1 MNPKMSSI
9 TKILGIIILSMG
21 ILLAAW
27 ILYTI
32 YQLIQGE
39 GTSSIVTRILDI
51 GAIDKTI
58 TLSSETIILPESFFY
73 ILGVLILVTLLSI
86 CAGLSKVLISS
97 GVQMLKPDYTD
108 TLKERRK
115 ETKSKLSNSAPNE
128 VL

>member
-39 GTSSIVTRILDI
+39 GTSSIVARILDL

-108 TLKERRK
+108 TFKERRK
-115 ETKSKLSNSAPNE
+115 ETKSNLSSSAPNQ

>member
-58 TLSSETIILPESFFY
+58 TISSETIILPESFFY

>member
-1 MNPKMSSI
+1 MDRRMPSI
-9 TKILGIIILSMG
+9 TKIVGIIILSMG

-27 ILYTI
+27 VLYTI

-58 TLSSETIILPESFFY
+58 TISSETIILPESFFY

-115 ETKSKLSNSAPNE
+115 ETKSKLSNSAPNK

>member
-1 MNPKMSSI
+1 MDGKMSSI
-9 TKILGIIILSMG
+9 AKIVGFIILSMG

-32 YQLIQGE
+32 YQLIHNEGE
-39 GTSSIVTRILDI
+39 SSIVTRILDI

-58 TLSSETIILPESFFY
+58 VISSETIILPESFFY
-73 ILGVLILVTLLSI
+73 ILGVLILVFLLSI

-108 TLKERRK
+108 TLKEISK
-115 ETKSKLSNSAPNE
+115 EIKSKLSNS
-128 VL
+128 

>member
-1 MNPKMSSI
+1 MDRRMPSI
-9 TKILGIIILSMG
+9 TKIVGIIILSMG

-58 TLSSETIILPESFFY
+58 TISSETIILPESFFY
-73 ILGVLILVTLLSI
+73 ILGVLILVSLLSI

-115 ETKSKLSNSAPNE
+115 ETKSKLSNSAPNK

>member
-1 MNPKMSSI
+1 MV
-9 TKILGIIILSMG
+9 GIIILSMG

-27 ILYTI
+27 IFHTI

-39 GTSSIVTRILDI
+39 GKSSIVTRILDI

-58 TLSSETIILPESFFY
+58 TISSETIILPESFFY
-73 ILGVLILVTLLSI
+73 ILGVLILVFLLSI
-86 CAGLSKVLISS
+86 CAGLSKILISS

-108 TLKERRK
+108 TLKEISK
-115 ETKSKLSNSAPNE
+115 EIKSKLSNSAPNK

>member
-1 MNPKMSSI
+1 MDRRMPSI
-9 TKILGIIILSMG
+9 TKIVGIIILSMG

-58 TLSSETIILPESFFY
+58 TISSETIKLPESFFY
-73 ILGVLILVTLLSI
+73 ILGVLILVSLLSI

-115 ETKSKLSNSAPNE
+115 KTKSKLSNSAPNK

>member
-1 MNPKMSSI
+1 MDRRMPSI
-9 TKILGIIILSMG
+9 TKIVGIIILSMG

-58 TLSSETIILPESFFY
+58 TISSETIILPESFFY
-73 ILGVLILVTLLSI
+73 ILGVLILVSLLSI

-115 ETKSKLSNSAPNE
+115 KTKSKLSNSAPNK

>member
-1 MNPKMSSI
+1 MDRRMPSI
-9 TKILGIIILSMG
+9 TKIVGIIILSMG

>member
-1 MNPKMSSI
+1 MDRRMPSI
-9 TKILGIIILSMG
+9 TKIVGIIILSMG

-58 TLSSETIILPESFFY
+58 TISSETIILPESFFY
-73 ILGVLILVTLLSI
+73 ILGVLILVSLLSI

-115 ETKSKLSNSAPNE
+115 ETKKKEEKRLKTN
-128 VL
+128 